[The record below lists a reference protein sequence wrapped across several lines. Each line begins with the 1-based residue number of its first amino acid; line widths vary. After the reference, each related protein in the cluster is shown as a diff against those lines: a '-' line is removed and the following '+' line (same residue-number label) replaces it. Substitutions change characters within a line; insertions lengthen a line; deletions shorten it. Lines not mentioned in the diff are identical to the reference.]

1 MLIEVILFAIGFAI
15 LIKGAGVLVD
25 GSTSLARRLG
35 VPGCLIGLVVVGI
48 GTSIPE
54 FSVAFWGNLVG
65 EAEVSLGTIIG
76 SNTFNILVILGL
88 AAVIRPLHLEP
99 AWVGRDLV
107 WNIFA
112 VAAVVAAVLGNDS
125 SFSGVTREEGLML
138 LIFFI
143 VWLAVAVRTAHE
155 ADHDP
160 KPRRLI
166 ALPFAFLAIAA
177 GLAGVVLGGQ
187 WVVNGAVAIARA
199 VGMSEAFVGLTIVG
213 IGTSL
218 PELAVTV
225 AAAWRRQFGIAV
237 GNIIGS
243 NVFDFLMIIGAS
255 ALVRPVPF
263 SQALMPDIV
272 VTLASSLLFFAAV
285 LASRRYMLKGS
296 HGLAFLVLYGLY
308 FTYLVGRG

>member
-1 MLIEVILFAIGFAI
+1 MLLESILFIIGFAI

-25 GSTSLARRLG
+25 GSSSLSRRLG
-35 VPGCLIGLVVVGI
+35 IPSLLIGLVVVGI

-54 FSVAFWGNLVG
+54 FSVAFFGNLVG

-88 AAVIRPLHLEP
+88 AAVVQPLRLEP

-112 VAAVVAAVLGNDS
+112 VAAVIAAVLGNDS
-125 SFSGVTREEGLML
+125 SFAGVTREEGLML

-143 VWLAVAVRTAHE
+143 VWLAVAVRTANE

-160 KPRRLI
+160 RPRRLI
-166 ALPFAFLAIAA
+166 ALPFSFLMIAA

-187 WVVNGAVAIARA
+187 WVVDGAVAIARA
-199 VGMSEAFVGLTIVG
+199 MGMSEAFVGLTIVG

-225 AAAWRRQFGIAV
+225 SAAWRRQFGIAV

-243 NVFDFLMIIGAS
+243 NVFDFLMIVGAS

-263 SQALMPDIV
+263 SQALMPDIA
-272 VTLASSLLFFAAV
+272 VTLSASLLLFVAMFV
-285 LASRRYMLKGS
+285 GRRYVLKGWQ
-296 HGLAFLVLYGLY
+296 GLSFLLLYVLY
-308 FTYLVGRG
+308 FAYLVGRG